1 MKKTIVSMVVASALY
16 SASSIALV
24 DSASIKG
31 FSVEQADAVE
41 ASFDKKA
48 ILQDAILVNDSRV
61 RVIVELND
69 LPMAQFS
76 GVNPAASEKFT
87 RSNAKIN
94 FNSAAAKEYKS
105 FLETRQNEVKR
116 SLASLD
122 SQFKADFNYYAT
134 FNGFAAEV
142 SIDSIDALLSMDSVK
157 NVYPDAIQHAQM
169 DASLDL
175 INAIST
181 WEKVGGKEQAGAGV
195 RVAVIDSGI
204 RPENPLFADDNFEPV
219 SPETLPSDDYCSVE
233 PDFCNNKLIVAR
245 HAEVPAGFAVVDE
258 EHDSPLGFNGHG
270 THVAGTA
277 VGNFGVIAER
287 DGASAEISG
296 VAPAARLMVYK
307 GLYATPANPASS
319 SGSNSM
325 LLSMLEASLMDGAD
339 VVNNSWGGGAG
350 GSPVGSP
357 YETVFK
363 SMSDA
368 GVVTVFAAGNDGP
381 NPRTIGCPGCS
392 DDVLTVAATTTSR
405 LFANELDITGSD
417 ALTGVPAILAG
428 VVPIDQDLSAPIV
441 FAGALDEANFE
452 GCNAFAEAAFDGSI
466 ALISRGA
473 CGFVDKITNA
483 EAAGAVGVIVYN
495 SPGRGEAPFIMGG
508 LSPDQ
513 TIPSVMI
520 PATPGASLAELVAS
534 SETPVEGTIG
544 SEVVRTE
551 SDSLADIMAD
561 FSSRGPNGDPSFL
574 KPNLAAPGVRIFSG
588 ESPEAPNH
596 VGENFSFK
604 NGTSMASPHVA
615 GAAAIIKQMN
625 PDWTADQIKSALVTS
640 SIRDGLLKEDAFTPT
655 DEFDVGA
662 GRLDLARAS
671 TAELTYSDLS
681 MVDGNCYQE
690 CNLSITVTNTS
701 DEAVSVTPSMMFSDS
716 EIDAT
721 LTPSNATLPA
731 GASAEIMLHLN
742 VVNASSNQWAL
753 GGINWADDDADTTD
767 YYIPVAVYPV
777 SSDDP
782 SLMSASSSLN
792 SAEPG
797 ELVVTEMN
805 ASNQA
810 ITGLISVTGKVD
822 EKYNLN
828 LSTLSATK
836 NGSQEPVSWD
846 AETRTLEW
854 QGALNTASMQ
864 VTPDTS
870 IGDLL
875 TGFGLPAYTS
885 MASIGVTPA
894 TCSSVCDDTT
904 ISAPLGQPI
913 TYLGQEYSSVVVSSN
928 GFITLGSSTA
938 GVSTPFPQILP
949 SLEQPNNVIAPYW
962 TDLDL
967 DGTSD
972 SDSGAGDIYL
982 ANLNTGH
989 FVIEWAN
996 AELFNMPGSNVS
1008 MQIWLEYETGKI
1020 SMVYGSTTAPD
1031 LAQVPGVVVGAEDST
1046 GGVGLT
1052 VAAVTSTE
1060 AIGTLPTGGNE
1071 FLLTASA
1078 GDSLEISY
1086 AGTVASPRDF
1096 MDDSAM
1102 VTEDSSV
1109 NINVLANDDDNTV
1122 LNTFSMETFSGTF
1135 RSFDPVSIEIAEL
1148 DMDSLQ
1154 IGDAPANGTATVN
1167 DDGTIT
1173 YTPNA
1178 DYFGMDSFTY
1188 NLSELS
1194 SDDTAEATVV
1204 SATVEVNVEGVQDAP
1219 RLRVIAPTSVDEKQ
1233 DFAVS
1238 ASASDPDGDS
1248 VTITINGEETN
1259 AISVKAPD
1267 VSADTTMTF
1276 VVTASDGNTT
1286 VTESV
1291 TVQINNKGSGSM
1303 GWIALLLAP
1312 VVWLRRRAL
1321 RNA

>member
-1 MKKTIVSMVVASALY
+1 MVVASALY
-16 SASSIALV
+16 SASSIALI
-24 DSASIKG
+24 DNAPIKAY
-31 FSVEQADAVE
+31 SVERTDAVE

-48 ILQDAILVNDSRV
+48 IIKDAILINNDRV
-61 RVIVELND
+61 RVIVELSD

-76 GVNPAASEKFT
+76 GVNPATSEKFT

-105 FLETRQNEVKR
+105 FLETRHNEVKR
-116 SLASLD
+116 SLASID
-122 SQFKADFNYYAT
+122 KSFKADFSYYAT

-142 SIDSIDALLSMDSVK
+142 SIDSLDTLLSIDGVK
-157 NVYPDAIQHAQM
+157 KVYPDATRHAQM
-169 DASLDL
+169 DASLDQ

-181 WEKVGGKEQAGAGV
+181 WEKVGGKEQAGAGI

-204 RPENPLFADDNFEPV
+204 RPENPLFADDNFEAV
-219 SPETLPSDDYCSVE
+219 AADTLPADDYCSAE

-245 HAEVPAGFAVVDE
+245 HAEVPSGFAVVDE

-277 VGNFGVIAER
+277 VGNYGVTAER
-287 DGASAEISG
+287 DGATAEISG

-307 GLYATPANPASS
+307 GLYATPARPTSS
-319 SGSNSM
+319 SGTDSM

-339 VVNNSWGGGAG
+339 VVNNSWGGGPG
-350 GSPVGSP
+350 GSPEGSP
-357 YETVFK
+357 YTTVFE
-363 SMSDA
+363 SMKDA

-381 NPRTIGCPGCS
+381 NPTTIGCPGCS
-392 DDVLTVAATTTSR
+392 DDVLTVAATTTNR
-405 LFANELDITGSD
+405 LFANELNIAGSD
-417 ALTGVPAILAG
+417 SLTGVPAILAG
-428 VVPIDQDLSAPIV
+428 VVPIDEPLTAPIV
-441 FAGALDEANFE
+441 FAGALDAANFE
-452 GCNAFAEAAFDGSI
+452 GCNAFADAAFDGSI

-473 CGFVDKITNA
+473 CGFVDKVTNA

-495 SPGRGEAPFIMGG
+495 SPGRGEAPFQMGG

-513 TIPSVMI
+513 GIPSVMI
-520 PATPGASLAELVAS
+520 PATPGAALAELVAGS
-534 SETPVEGTIG
+534 DTAVEGTIG
-544 SEVVRTE
+544 DEVIRTA

-596 VGENFSFK
+596 VGESFSFK

-615 GAAAIIKQMN
+615 GAAAILKQMK
-625 PDWTADQIKSALVTS
+625 PDWSATQIKSALVTS
-640 SIRDGLLKEDAFTPT
+640 SIRDGLLKDDALTPT

-681 MVDGNCYQE
+681 MVDGNCYLE
-690 CNLSITVTNTS
+690 CTLSITVTNTS
-701 DEAVSVTPSMMFSDS
+701 DDAVSVTPSMMFSDS
-716 EIDAT
+716 AIDAT

-731 GASAEIMLHLN
+731 GASAEITLQLN
-742 VVNASSNQWAL
+742 VASATSGQWAL
-753 GGINWADDDADTTD
+753 GGINWEDGNPETTD
-767 YYIPVAVYPV
+767 YYVPVAVYPV
-777 SSDDP
+777 SSDNA
-782 SLMSASSSLN
+782 SLMSARSSAS
-792 SAEPG
+792 SAAPG
-797 ELVVTEMN
+797 DQVVTEMT

-810 ITGLISVTGKVD
+810 ITGMISVTGQVD

-828 LSTLSATK
+828 LATLSATK
-836 NGSQEPVSWD
+836 NGSQEPVTWD

-875 TGFGLPAYTS
+875 TGFGLPAYTP
-885 MASIGVTPA
+885 MASIGVTPEV
-894 TCSSVCDDTT
+894 CSSVCDDTT
-904 ISAPLGQPI
+904 LTFNMPQSIN
-913 TYLGQEYSSVVVSSN
+913 YLGQEYSSVIISSN
-928 GFITLGSSTA
+928 GFISLGTSSG
-938 GVSTPFPQILP
+938 GVSTPTPQILP
-949 SLEQPNNVIAPYW
+949 SLAEPNNVIAPFW

-972 SDSGAGDIYL
+972 TDSGAGEIYV
-982 ANLNTGH
+982 ANLTTGH

-996 AELFNMPGSNVS
+996 AEMYNMPGSNIS

-1020 SMVYGSTTAPD
+1020 SMVYGETTAPD

-1046 GGVGLT
+1046 GGVGIT
-1052 VAAVTSTE
+1052 VAAVTPTTVVG
-1060 AIGTLPTGGNE
+1060 ALPAAGNE
-1071 FLLTASA
+1071 FLLNASA

-1086 AGTVASPRDF
+1086 AGSVGSPRDF
-1096 MDDSAM
+1096 MDDSAT
-1102 VTEDSSV
+1102 VTEDASV
-1109 NINVLANDDDNTV
+1109 NINVLVNDEETTV
-1122 LNTFSMETFSGTF
+1122 LNTFTMETFSGTF
-1135 RSFDPVSIEIAEL
+1135 RSFDPVSIEVADL
-1148 DMDSLQ
+1148 DTGSLS
-1154 IGDAPANGTATVN
+1154 IGEAPANGTAVIN
-1167 DDGTIT
+1167 ADGTIT

-1188 NLSELS
+1188 TLNEAST
-1194 SDDTAEATVV
+1194 DDTAEVVVV
-1204 SATVEVNVEGVQDAP
+1204 SSNVEVYVEGVQDAP
-1219 RLRVIAPTSVDEKQ
+1219 RLNVVAPLSVDEKQ

-1238 ASASDPDGDS
+1238 ATATDPDGDA
-1248 VTITINGEETN
+1248 VTITINGEATN
-1259 AISVKAPD
+1259 AIAVTAPD
-1267 VSADTTMTF
+1267 VGSDTTMSF
-1276 VVTASDGNTT
+1276 VVTASDGNST
-1286 VTESV
+1286 VTETV
-1291 TVQINNKGSGSM
+1291 TVQVNNKGSGSM

-1312 VVWLRRRAL
+1312 IVWLRRRAFQ
-1321 RNA
+1321 NA